1 MPCAPGTYSAEAPRC
16 LGEVDA
22 QVPGFVESVDMSRD
36 ARLTAHSAVSTALA
50 LRSDLELGDLVDAAE
65 AVGSGIGGTTALL
78 DIGGTP
84 VFVKRVPLSDLER
97 QPENVLSTANLF
109 GLPAFS
115 HFGVG
120 AVGSP
125 GFGAW
130 RELAVHT
137 MTTNWVLAQDYE
149 GFPLM
154 YHWRVLPHPGQS
166 LPEELDD
173 LEKVVSFWGGGSQM
187 RRRIEARR
195 DSSASVT
202 LFLEYIPQNLH
213 DWLGAQVEAGDQAAE
228 KACAMV
234 VRQLGAGTSFMNAR
248 SLLHFDVHFQNI
260 LTDGERLF
268 FTDYGLA
275 VSSRFELSKDEADFF
290 AEHQTYD
297 RCYSVTHL
305 VIWLV
310 TALYGYRGEERSAF
324 VRACAQGEQPNGIP
338 PQVAAI
344 LTEHAPIAAVMSD
357 FYRRF
362 QRESRQ
368 TPYPTEEI
376 SRIRGLG
383 NSSIV

>member
-1 MPCAPGTYSAEAPRC
+1 
-16 LGEVDA
+16 
-22 QVPGFVESVDMSRD
+22 MSRG
-36 ARLTAHSAVSTALA
+36 ARLAAYSAVSTALA
-50 LRSDLELGDLVDAAE
+50 LCSDLELRDLVAAAE
-65 AVGSGIGGTTALL
+65 PMGSGIGGTSALL

-97 QPENVLSTANLF
+97 QPENVRSTANLF

-120 AVGSP
+120 VIGGP

-137 MTTNWVLAQDYE
+137 MTTNWVLARDYE

-166 LPEELDD
+166 LPEELADV
-173 LEKVVSFWGGGSQM
+173 EKAVTYWGGGSQV
-187 RRRIEARR
+187 RRRIEAVRE
-195 DSSASVT
+195 SSASIA

-213 DWLGAQVEAGDQAAE
+213 DWLGTQVKAGDEAAE
-228 KACAMV
+228 RACAMV
-234 VRQLGAGTSFMNAR
+234 ERQLQAGTSFMNAR
-248 SLLHFDVHFQNI
+248 GLLHFDAHFQNI

-268 FTDYGLA
+268 FADYGLA
-275 VSSRFELSKDEADFF
+275 ISSRFDLSKEEADFF
-290 AEHQTYD
+290 AEHRTYD

-324 VRACAQGEQPNGIP
+324 VRACAQGEHPKGIP

-344 LTEHAPIAAVMSD
+344 LTHHAPLAAVMTD
-357 FYRRF
+357 FYRKF
-362 QRESRQ
+362 QLESRQ
-368 TPYPTEEI
+368 TPYPMEEI
-376 SRIRGLG
+376 GRISGLG
-383 NSSIV
+383 SSSIV

>member
-1 MPCAPGTYSAEAPRC
+1 MEA
-16 LGEVDA
+16 V
-22 QVPGFVESVDMSRD
+22 VESVDMSRD
-36 ARLTAHSAVSTALA
+36 ARMAAHSAVSTALA
-50 LRSDLELGDLVDAAE
+50 LCSDLELRDLVDAAE
-65 AVGSGIGGTTALL
+65 PMGSGIGGTSALL

-97 QPENVLSTANLF
+97 QPENVRSTANLF

-120 AVGSP
+120 VIGGP

-137 MTTNWVLAQDYE
+137 MTTNWVLGQDYE

-166 LPEELDD
+166 LPEELADV
-173 LEKVVSFWGGGSQM
+173 EKAVTYWGGGSEV
-187 RRRIEARR
+187 RRRIEAVR
-195 DSSASVT
+195 DSSASIA
-202 LFLEYIPQNLH
+202 LFLEYVPQNLH
-213 DWLGAQVEAGDQAAE
+213 HWLGAQVKAGDEAAE
-228 KACAMV
+228 RACAMV
-234 VRQLGAGTSFMNAR
+234 VRQLQAGTSFMNAR
-248 SLLHFDVHFQNI
+248 GLLHFDAHFQNI

-268 FTDYGLA
+268 FADYGLA
-275 VSSRFELSKDEADFF
+275 ISSRFDLSKEEVDFF
-290 AEHQTYD
+290 ADHQTYD

-324 VRACAQGEQPNGIP
+324 VRACAQGERPKGIP

-344 LTEHAPIAAVMSD
+344 LTHHAPLAAVMTD
-357 FYRRF
+357 FYRKF
-362 QRESRQ
+362 QLESRQ
-368 TPYPTEEI
+368 TPYPMEEI
-376 SRIRGLG
+376 GRIGGLG
-383 NSSIV
+383 SSSII